1 MDLNQDQI
9 KRLEE
14 VVKSRYPI
22 VRAALTTTGWFSFVC
37 VTNGLE
43 YVYNTPLNHDQ
54 QHYVVHGKKTEEEPK
69 VEPQP
74 QEEERRPQE
83 TSLTPRQWAA
93 YRLIKHN
100 SLIEHRK
107 TSQREIYE
115 KVEGY
120 TWNDKE
126 TAHDHCPAIWSDINA
141 NNESKEHQHWVL
153 GENFEYWIGSKRE
166 YIEFLRTKW
175 GEIAPRLHRYWE
187 LVRFLGYDG
196 QGRLYDKNL
205 NPISND
211 GFVDDKNINASL
223 FIKSFNDYDI
233 EMQKEAK

>member
-22 VRAALTTTGWFSFVC
+22 VRAALTTIGWFSFVC
-37 VTNGLE
+37 IVNGLE

-54 QHYVVHGKKTEEEPK
+54 QHYVVHGKAIKEEPD

-83 TSLTPRQWAA
+83 TSLTPRQWAT

-100 SLIEHRK
+100 SLVEHRK

-115 KVEGY
+115 QVDGY
-120 TWNDKE
+120 VWNDE
-126 TAHDHCPAIWSDINA
+126 DSTHDHCPAIWNDIKD
-141 NNESKEHQHWVL
+141 NNLSFEHQHL
-153 GENFEYWIGSKRE
+153 IISDKFEYWIGSKRE
-166 YIEFLRTKW
+166 CQEFLKKLW
-175 GEIAPRLHRYWE
+175 NDIAPRLHRYWQYVK
-187 LVRFLGYDG
+187 LLGYDG
-196 QGRLYDKNL
+196 HGRLYDKNL
-205 NPISND
+205 NPVD
-211 GFVDDKNINASL
+211 GDNSFFS
-223 FIKSFNDYDI
+223 SFNNYDI
-233 EMQKEAK
+233 EMQKEAE

>member
-1 MDLNQDQI
+1 MDLNQEQI

-14 VVKSRYPI
+14 VIKSRYPI
-22 VRAALTTTGWFSFVC
+22 VRAALTNTEWFSFVC
-37 VTNGLE
+37 VTNGME
-43 YVYNTPLNHDQ
+43 YVYNYFLRDELKNYVLNGEQ
-54 QHYVVHGKKTEEEPK
+54 VKEEPK
-69 VEPQP
+69 VESKQTDDD
-74 QEEERRPQE
+74 RRPQE
-83 TSLTPRQWAA
+83 TSLTPRQWAT

-100 SLIEHRK
+100 SLVEHRK

-115 KVEGY
+115 QVNGY
-120 TWNDKE
+120 VWNDKE

-205 NPISND
+205 NPISDD
-211 GFVDDKNINASL
+211 GFTNDRNINAEL

-233 EMQKEAK
+233 EMQKEV

>member
-1 MDLNQDQI
+1 MEELNQEQI
-9 KRLEE
+9 KRLST
-14 VVKSRYPI
+14 VIDSRLPI
-22 VRAALTTTGWFSFVC
+22 VRAVVYRDTWIIFVC
-37 VTNGLE
+37 EDNGLE
-43 YVYNTPLNHDQ
+43 YNYQYPFTQKDFDFILT
-54 QHYVVHGKKTEEEPK
+54 GKKDEFVTK
-69 VEPQP
+69 VELPT
-74 QEEERRPQE
+74 RRPQE
-83 TSLTPRQWAA
+83 TSLTPRQWAT

-100 SLIEHRK
+100 SLVEHRK

-115 KVEGY
+115 QVDGY
-120 TWNDKE
+120 VWNDKE
-126 TAHDHCPAIWSDINA
+126 TAHDHCPAIWNDINA

-205 NPISND
+205 NPISE
-211 GFVDDKNINASL
+211 DKGVKM
-223 FIKSFNDYDI
+223 FIQSFNNYDI
-233 EMQKEAK
+233 EMQKEVENDAKL